1 MILTY
6 NNGEKDISVVV
17 DEIKLASQTGFYTL
31 IEEEYIGITITKVI
45 NTDDDAVDM
54 LISPIN
60 RNQITIE

>member
-1 MILTY
+1 MRLTY
-6 NNGEKDISVVV
+6 NDGEKEINVIVN
-17 DEIKLASQTGFYTL
+17 EIKLFSQTGFYTL
-31 IEEEYIGITITKVI
+31 VEEEYVGITITKVI